1 MESLSIMDNAAA
13 VGAALLGLV
22 GLAAAATRKAS
33 APSSPSSPSGPSSAQ
48 IDRLGQAFAAAGVTD
63 FSPEEFLLLRK
74 WGQIAE
80 MPEEYEPNLVALAVQ
95 AQALRDRLGL
105 PVAVRNGYR
114 SPAYNAAVSGAPNSA
129 HLRGAAGDFEVP
141 SAYGTAENDRRIQV
155 EGAKLWLLRPGA
167 LAGLGV
173 YQGGRVHL
181 DVFHPG
187 GQGRRSW
194 GSGDLAG
201 VLSEA
206 QGELGQA

>member
-1 MESLSIMDNAAA
+1 MMDNAAT
-13 VGAALLGLV
+13 VIAALLGLV

-33 APSSPSSPSGPSSAQ
+33 APSSPSSPSGASMSQ
-48 IDRLGQAFAAAGVTD
+48 IQRLTQAFAAAGVSD

-74 WGQIAE
+74 WGQLAE
-80 MPEEYEPNLVALAVQ
+80 MPEEYEPNVVALAVQ

-129 HLRGAAGDFEVP
+129 HLRGAAGDFEVV
-141 SAYGTAENDRRIQV
+141 SAAKTAESGRRIQV
-155 EGAKLWLLRPGA
+155 EGAKLWLLRPSA

-194 GSGDLAG
+194 GSGDLSG
-201 VLSEA
+201 VVSEA
-206 QGELGQA
+206 QAELGQA

>member
-1 MESLSIMDNAAA
+1 MMDNAAA
-13 VGAALLGLV
+13 LVAALLGLV

-48 IDRLGQAFAAAGVTD
+48 IDRLGQAFAAAGVKD

-74 WGQIAE
+74 WNQLAD

-141 SAYGTAENDRRIQV
+141 SALGTAENDRRIQV

>member
-1 MESLSIMDNAAA
+1 MDNASA
-13 VGAALLGLV
+13 VVAALLGLV

-33 APSSPSSPSGPSSAQ
+33 APSSPSGASTSQ
-48 IDRLGQAFAAAGVTD
+48 IQRLTQAFAAAGVSD

-74 WGQIAE
+74 WNQLAQ

-114 SPAYNAAVSGAPNSA
+114 SPAYNSAVSGAPNSA
-129 HLRGAAGDFEVP
+129 HLRGAAGDFEVV
-141 SAYGTAENDRRIQV
+141 SAAKTAESGRRIQV
-155 EGAKLWLLRPGA
+155 ESAKLWLLRPSA

-181 DVFHPG
+181 DVVHPG

-194 GSGDLAG
+194 GSSDLSG
-201 VLSEA
+201 VVNEA
-206 QGELGQA
+206 QAELGQA